1 MRARRSASRRNRP
14 CLPKCGCRC
23 CLPCWVFTASLA
35 SCCCCACG
43 LKCCVASRALSGQG
57 PRFSAAWGTRRRR
70 WRTRLELRVI
80 QRFSRHGPPRAVR
93 LVGLR
98 PVSAGAADQRGVAGA
113 GAAALSE
120 ATGATLEAGEPAVNP
135 LRRKRLLIIL
145 AVLGGVGLALTLAL
159 SALKENINLFYT
171 PSQIANGQA
180 PLGTRIRA
188 GGMVEKGSLQRSKDS
203 LDVRFVVTDFN
214 KSVTIAY
221 RGILPDLFR
230 EGQGIVALGKLDAQ
244 GVVVADEV
252 LAKHDEK
259 YMPPE
264 VSKALRESGQATPA
278 PASMPARQADR

>member
-1 MRARRSASRRNRP
+1 M
-14 CLPKCGCRC
+14 
-23 CLPCWVFTASLA
+23 
-35 SCCCCACG
+35 
-43 LKCCVASRALSGQG
+43 
-57 PRFSAAWGTRRRR
+57 
-70 WRTRLELRVI
+70 
-80 QRFSRHGPPRAVR
+80 
-93 LVGLR
+93 
-98 PVSAGAADQRGVAGA
+98 
-113 GAAALSE
+113 
-120 ATGATLEAGEPAVNP
+120 NP

-145 AVLGGVGLALTLAL
+145 AVLAGVGLALGLAL

-171 PSQIANGQA
+171 PSQIANGEA

-188 GGMVEKGSLQRSKDS
+188 GGMVEKGSLQRSADS

-264 VSKALRESGQATPA
+264 VTKALRESGQAAPT
-278 PASMPARQADR
+278 PASMPARQVDR